1 MINVVDV
8 WHHYGVRPVLKGL
21 SLHVAAGELV
31 AVMGP
36 NGMGKTTLISL
47 IAGVLCPIKGRIEID
62 GIPRRHSIE
71 EEIEIRKKVIYLPDE
86 PYLPLQGSGREFLLA
101 TGMLYGVESL
111 RLMEHIDRLL
121 PLFDMAEKADSPIQ
135 SYSAGQKKKIGLC
148 SALVTEAPIMI
159 LDEPFSGGLDS
170 AGLLAMSRVIKNLAE
185 SKDKTIIMA
194 VPVPE
199 LVEPLAHKI
208 AIIHHGELLAF
219 DSAEGLRRQTNSD
232 GSLTEVLE
240 KMIHPKVFENIDR
253 YLEGRKP

>member
-21 SLHVAAGELV
+21 SMHVAPGELI
-31 AVMGP
+31 AIMGP

-47 IAGVLCPIKGRIEID
+47 IAGVLCPIKGKIEID
-62 GIPRRHSIE
+62 GQPRRHSIE
-71 EEIEIRKKVIYLPDE
+71 DEIEIRKKVIFLPDN
-86 PYLPLQGSGREFLLA
+86 PYLPLQNTGREFILAMGLL
-101 TGMLYGVESL
+101 YQVDSL

-121 PLFDMAEKADSPIQ
+121 PMFDMTEIADSPIK

-170 AGLLAMSRVIKNLAE
+170 AGLLAMSRVLKNLAE
-185 SKDKTIIMA
+185 RKDITVVMA

-199 LVEPLAHKI
+199 LVEPLVHKI
-208 AIIHHGELLAF
+208 AIIHHGELLAY
-219 DSAEGLRRQTNSD
+219 DSPQGLCRQTNSD
-232 GSLTEVLE
+232 GPLTEVLE
-240 KMIHPKVFENIDR
+240 KLIHPKTFENIER
-253 YLEGRKP
+253 YLEGRKS